1 MKRNRGTAL
10 VLTGVLL
17 LAATLV
23 VGAALAPPRT
33 VDGDRSNQTVVSVQG
48 FRLAGSVQGLNGS
61 DVAWELQG
69 ADSYFETERL
79 ADGTVVVA
87 FLEEGARECGE
98 FDPPCARTGYRIV
111 EPSDGDGGGP
121 AVVDEWSFP
130 VRSGTNSEVHA
141 VDPLP
146 DGGFAVVDM
155 EYERLLVV
163 EDGGVAWQW
172 NASELYDAPPDPTTV
187 DWLHIN
193 DVEHVGEDRFLVSVR
208 NANQLVVV
216 ERSAGAVEVI
226 NEDPGGDDS
235 TCTQRGQL
243 DDYSGDSDG
252 DVRCGDP
259 AVLNHQHNP
268 HWLGDGAVLVADSD
282 NDRAVELRR
291 TDDGW
296 EPVWTLE
303 SAGDLRF
310 NWPRDADRLPGG
322 NTLVTDTRNER
333 ILEVDPNGTVVW
345 SVSTEVVPYEADRVP
360 VGERT
365 GVPSHGADVD
375 GGPARADPESGD
387 VPLLSPAVV
396 GLQAVLPWLP
406 YWVGELQVFV
416 AAVSL
421 VLVAGGVVVRY
432 QE

>member
-1 MKRNRGTAL
+1 MERNRGTAL

-17 LAATLV
+17 LAVTLV
-23 VGAALAPPRT
+23 ASAALVPSRT
-33 VDGDRSNQTVVSVQG
+33 VDGDGSNETIVSVQG
-48 FRLAGSVQGLNGS
+48 FRSPGSVQGLNGS
-61 DVAWELQG
+61 DVAWELRG
-69 ADSYFETERL
+69 AGSYFEAERL
-79 ADGTVVVA
+79 ADGTVAVA
-87 FLEEGARECGE
+87 FFEEGTRECGE

-111 EPSDGDGGGP
+111 EPGDGAGGGP
-121 AVVDEWSFP
+121 AVVGEWSFP

-163 EDGGVAWQW
+163 EDGEVAWQW

-187 DWLHIN
+187 DWLHMN
-193 DVEHVGEDRFLVSVR
+193 DVDHLGGDRFLVSVR

-216 ERSAGAVEVI
+216 ERGEGAVEVI
-226 NEDPGGDDS
+226 NEDTGGDDG
-235 TCTQRGQL
+235 TCTQGSQL
-243 DDYSGDSDG
+243 DDYSGDSGG

-296 EPVWTLE
+296 KPVWTLE
-303 SAGDLRF
+303 SAGDLQF
-310 NWPRDADRLPGG
+310 NWPRDADRLPDG

-333 ILEVDPNGTVVW
+333 VLEVDPNGTVVW
-345 SVSTEVVPYEADRVP
+345 SVSTEAVPYEADRVP

-365 GVPSHGADVD
+365 GVPSHGTDVD
-375 GGPARADPESGD
+375 SDTGRADPGSGD

-396 GLQAVLPWLP
+396 GLQAVVPWLP

-421 VLVAGGVVVRY
+421 VLVAGGIVTRY
-432 QE
+432 RE